1 MPGLTEL
8 TVVGDAGRV
17 RIQLED
23 HSDVTVADIL
33 LATAAPCTGIAET
46 AVDTAIETG
55 RLQLLDG
62 ERELPVDQL
71 ADVIDHDSVLIRLLG
86 NGKDRSRRQRPA
98 DPPTTAVA
106 LRPSAPTDVS
116 PAPADARV
124 AHAGRSEPSGCACRH
139 AGTASPRLSSCPA
152 KPGAPPASPAR
163 TAPCETPARRAT
175 GCPPLRR

>member
-106 LRPSAPTDVS
+106 LRPSAPTDAAQRG
-116 PAPADARV
+116 PRRARRPQR
-124 AHAGRSEPSGCACRH
+124 AFRLRLPPP
-139 AGTASPRLSSCPA
+139 GTASPRLSSCP
-152 KPGAPPASPAR
+152 KPGAPPVSPAR
-163 TAPCETPARRAT
+163 AAPCETPARRAT
-175 GCPPLRR
+175 GCPPLLRR

>member
-116 PAPADARV
+116 PAPADPALRTP
-124 AHAGRSEPSGCACRH
+124 AAASLPALPPR
-139 AGTASPRLSSCPA
+139 GTASPRLSSCPA